1 MIMAEKTSGGS
12 RLGRESSPEWRRR
25 AAAALRSTVRL
36 QLLEA
41 IRTCPGVDARRL
53 AQAIGSSPPRLYY
66 HIKILVDAGLI
77 REANHGS
84 RSSSRGPAATRYE
97 CCDGV
102 LPAVVLGPAGVR
114 AEHFSRVRTQVFD
127 EKGPEATPDAS
138 CFTREALRP
147 DEIEKIRR
155 LVGEIGEIL
164 KIARDRRRAS
174 GSLSAATAFVGV
186 CLAKLKSETL
196 PDNPL
201 ESDRA

>member
-1 MIMAEKTSGGS
+1 
-12 RLGRESSPEWRRR
+12 
-25 AAAALRSTVRL
+25 
-36 QLLEA
+36 
-41 IRTCPGVDARRL
+41 
-53 AQAIGSSPPRLYY
+53 
-66 HIKILVDAGLI
+66 
-77 REANHGS
+77 
-84 RSSSRGPAATRYE
+84 
-97 CCDGV
+97 
-102 LPAVVLGPAGVR
+102 VVLGPAGVR
-114 AEHFSRVRTQVFD
+114 AEYFSRARTQVFD